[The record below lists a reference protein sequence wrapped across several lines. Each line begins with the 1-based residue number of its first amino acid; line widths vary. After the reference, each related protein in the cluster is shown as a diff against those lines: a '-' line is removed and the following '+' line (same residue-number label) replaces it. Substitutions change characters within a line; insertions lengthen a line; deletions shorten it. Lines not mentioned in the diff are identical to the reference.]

1 MGGVAGNCSPGIV
14 FAEKPLRLVVRL
26 AINSITVWTRGSEE
40 SPWLLESQVLG
51 EEQVVQEEPHI
62 EEFDSI

>member
-26 AINSITVWTRGSEE
+26 AINSIT
-40 SPWLLESQVLG
+40 G
-51 EEQVVQEEPHI
+51 ENSLPATVIVSA
-62 EEFDSI
+62 SISTWCIA